1 MTKSAQSKIVGVIS
15 SRRDFERSL
24 RLRTAPDLFELR
36 LDALEAMI
44 GFIRRHI
51 EELGAGII
59 ITARHPRE
67 GGANQLSLRKRRE
80 LLLAFLPHAAWIDI
94 EVRSASVMAEVFQ
107 AARKNGVRTILS
119 FHDFRGTPSPTR
131 LDELA
136 RQAHSLGADLF
147 KVATRTDTPAQL
159 GRLLEFF
166 KCSRRAKKNVVAMGI
181 GKLGRKSRLE
191 LARLGCPL
199 NYAHLGT
206 PRIAGQLAI
215 PELRR
220 ALR

>member
-1 MTKSAQSKIVGVIS
+1 MTKSAKSKIVGVIS
-15 SRRDFERSL
+15 SRRDFERAL

-36 LDALEAMI
+36 LDALGAMI

-80 LLLAFLPHAAWIDI
+80 LLLSFLPHAAWIDI
-94 EVRSASVMAEVFQ
+94 EVRSASAMAEVFQ

-119 FHDFRGTPSPTR
+119 FHDFRGTPNPTR

-159 GRLLEFF
+159 ERLLDFF
-166 KCSRRAKKNVVAMGI
+166 KRSRRRKKNVVAMGI